1 VESEEQ
7 RRAYLERLADELS
20 RREFTAQLVTRKTQL
35 HLIVANPDNP
45 GLSERVLCYS
55 TPGGSWH
62 FWWPWRQPIGAVDD
76 LETVADKITVVLRS
90 VEGQS

>member
-1 VESEEQ
+1 MESEEQ
-7 RRAYLERLADELS
+7 GRAYLERLAGELS
-20 RREFTAQLVTRKTQL
+20 RREFTAELVTRKSQL
-35 HLIVANPDNP
+35 HLMVANRDNP

-55 TPGGSWH
+55 TSEGSWH

-76 LETVADKITVVLRS
+76 LETVAGKITVVLRS